1 MNIYAVPTIGENG
14 INKPELTLIFNT
26 DVDSSVDINQKVLN
40 SYNHLISE
48 GKLMA
53 DGFSL
58 FIRGYDNQVIP
69 LQTLP
74 LHTEFEVQRP
84 THIPFACNRY
94 MSIDASYIEEHT
106 KRVQHKINYMS
117 PLSFITHEQSF
128 ESMEDYINYNTKQR
142 TVSAW
147 LELLS
152 EAQAFILGDYHAI
165 KILLAQLP
173 NITHENFKEA
183 EVLAFTAD
191 NVFSQFNDIFLSNFV
206 HHELKRIANDAL
218 VVHEIDYLYELKY
231 KCVVID
237 GEVDQDVLKS
247 AYSDIKT
254 LLQLSES
261 SNNDLTAVNQ
271 KVFILHNAFFE
282 QVTAQLVGQKVSI
295 FYDEIVLSMD
305 SLGTLTVK
313 IYNDFRTLLH
323 KQMK

>member
-14 INKPELTLIFNT
+14 INKPELTLIFNS

-48 GKLMA
+48 GKLKA

-58 FIRGYDNQVIP
+58 FIRGSDNQVIP

-74 LHTEFEVQRP
+74 LHTESDIQRP
-84 THIPFACNRY
+84 NHIPFACNRY

-106 KRVQHKINYMS
+106 KKIQHKINFMS
-117 PLSFITHEQSF
+117 PLSFISQEQSF
-128 ESMEDYINYNTKQR
+128 ESMEDYINYNKKQR

-191 NVFSQFNDIFLSNFV
+191 NVFTQFNDIFLSNFV
-206 HHELKRIANDAL
+206 HHELKRIANEAL
-218 VVHEIDYLYELKY
+218 VKHEADSLYELNFKGI
-231 KCVVID
+231 VID
-237 GEVDQDVLKS
+237 GKVDQDALKS
-247 AYSDIKT
+247 AYSYIKT

-271 KVFILHNAFFE
+271 KVFVLHNAFFE
-282 QVTAQLVGQKVSI
+282 QVTAQLVGQTVSI
-295 FYDEIVLSMD
+295 LYDEIVLSMD
-305 SLGTLTVK
+305 SFGTLNVK
-313 IYNDFRTLLH
+313 LQSDFKKLLH